1 MVRKGCGVEGQLV
14 EPPTAF
20 PHLDLV
26 QKPEMAFPRGLEKPQ
41 PDGTQSGSV
50 SQALAAEQPTS
61 TSIPI
66 PMIAGSGVS
75 IQTPLT
81 MAQG

>member
-1 MVRKGCGVEGQLV
+1 MVLRDSCRA
-14 EPPTAF
+14 TF

-26 QKPEMAFPRGLEKPQ
+26 QKPEMAFPKGLEKPQ

-50 SQALAAEQPTS
+50 SQALAAEQLTS

-66 PMIAGSGVS
+66 PLITGSAVS
-75 IQTPLT
+75 IQTPVT
-81 MAQG
+81 MARG